1 MNRDYEA
8 LVIVKALGTDADVAQ
23 AVAQAEEPIKK
34 LGGRVTA
41 SKPLGRRRLAYRI
54 GRQQEGYYQLFD
66 FQMDPLQVDELKRLL
81 RLNETV
87 VRFLVL
93 NRADQKPGE
102 ALPNVDA
109 KPAAVAGSPI
119 EAPAWSR
126 RGSNG

>member
-8 LVIVKALGTDADVAQ
+8 LIIVKALGTDADVAQ
-23 AVAQAEEPIKK
+23 AVAQVEEPVKK
-34 LGGRVTA
+34 LGGRITG

-54 GRQQEGYYQLFD
+54 GRQQEGYYQLLD

-102 ALPNVDA
+102 ALPAGDG
-109 KPAAVAGSPI
+109 KPAVAASAHG
-119 EAPAWSR
+119 
-126 RGSNG
+126 